1 MISVW
6 FVDCKIKKLYPFS
19 YGSKKFTLRN
29 LIKDS
34 TFRDDQQAEASYT
47 FGDRSTSDIVVRL
60 RNEEGRDDWIYCHSK
75 ILTEKS
81 RYFSDRLSDK
91 WPTCKILDSRYCVE
105 VICQESDYDHHINLL
120 RLLYVVGSGDDD
132 VPEDHHLC
140 HNVKSALGIL
150 CVAKD
155 LDCPLV
161 VTACVNYLEAVPWE
175 EGEEEEM
182 LRVVPMIGP
191 EAEPVLARLQ
201 PVDQSAV
208 TGIFSSALRF
218 ATSSPPLPL
227 CDIKASAQEQ
237 IEYMITE
244 DDDAPLL
251 IADEVIKLEV
261 KECVNSLFVRFFQC
275 LEEVSS
281 KNGLSLKMVVS
292 DLSWAFQILT
302 KMEMV
307 RDFVVTWVETSEKL
321 VKVVEAMETVA
332 ETVEIRVKVTEV
344 TSKVVEAI
352 GYGTV
357 ILPTMKRL
365 QMVKLWLPFV
375 RETKPRVDSAG
386 SNQEEDKEEGVRCKI
401 DGEIWQALESSF
413 VSIILA
419 LPSSDQAEI
428 LTEWLSKNG
437 VYPDLTEAFEVWCYR
452 SKVAKRRLGLLGG
465 EEDGKDMS

>member
-1 MISVW
+1 MEPP
-6 FVDCKIKKLYPFS
+6 D
-19 YGSKKFTLRN
+19 G
-29 LIKDS
+29 
-34 TFRDDQQAEASYT
+34 QQAEASYT

-81 RYFSDRLSDK
+81 RYFADRLSDK

-120 RLLYVVGSGDDD
+120 RLLYAVSDH
-132 VPEDHHLC
+132 VPEDQLC

-150 CVAKD
+150 CVAKE

-161 VTACVNYLEAVPWE
+161 VTACVNYLESVPWE

-191 EAEPVLARLQ
+191 EAEPVLARLH
-201 PVDQSAV
+201 PVDLSAV
-208 TGIFSSALRF
+208 SGIFSSAFRF

-261 KECVNSLFVRFFQC
+261 KECVKSLFARFFQC
-275 LEEVSS
+275 LEAKSLDSEDVTIR
-281 KNGLSLKMVVS
+281 NGSLRMVVS

-307 RDFVVTWVETSEKL
+307 RDFVVTWVDASEKL
-321 VKVVEAMETVA
+321 VKVVEAMETAA

-357 ILPTMKRL
+357 ILPTVKRL
-365 QMVKLWLPFV
+365 QMVKIWLPFV
-375 RETKPRVDSAG
+375 RETKPLVDSAVTNKNDDG
-386 SNQEEDKEEGVRCKI
+386 EEDKEEGVRCKI

>member
-1 MISVW
+1 ME
-6 FVDCKIKKLYPFS
+6 PP
-19 YGSKKFTLRN
+19 
-29 LIKDS
+29 
-34 TFRDDQQAEASYT
+34 DDQQAEASYT

-120 RLLYVVGSGDDD
+120 RLLYVVGSDDDD

-150 CVAKD
+150 CVAKE

-182 LRVVPMIGP
+182 LRVVPMIGS

-251 IADEVIKLEV
+251 IADEGIKLEV
-261 KECVNSLFVRFFQC
+261 KECVKSLFARFFQC
-275 LEEVSS
+275 LEEVTS
-281 KNGLSLKMVVS
+281 KNGLSLRMVVS

-365 QMVKLWLPFV
+365 QVVKLWLPFV
-375 RETKPRVDSAG
+375 RETKPLVDSAG
-386 SNQEEDKEEGVRCKI
+386 CDKNDDGEEEDKEEGVRCKI

-452 SKVAKRRLGLLGG
+452 SKVAKRRLGLVGG
-465 EEDGKDMS
+465 EDDGKGMS

>member
-1 MISVW
+1 ME
-6 FVDCKIKKLYPFS
+6 P
-19 YGSKKFTLRN
+19 
-29 LIKDS
+29 
-34 TFRDDQQAEASYT
+34 RDDQAEASYT
-47 FGDRSTSDIVVRL
+47 FGDRTTSDIVVRL

-75 ILTEKS
+75 ILSAKS
-81 RYFSDRLSDK
+81 RYFADRLSDK

-120 RLLYVVGSGDDD
+120 RLLYVVSDD
-132 VPEDHHLC
+132 VPEDNLC
-140 HNVKSALGIL
+140 HNVKNALGIL
-150 CVAKD
+150 SVAKQ
-155 LDCPLV
+155 LSCPQI

-175 EGEEEEM
+175 EGEEEEI
-182 LRVVPMIGP
+182 LRIVPGIGS
-191 EAEPVLARLQ
+191 EAEPILARLQ
-201 PVDQSAV
+201 PVAQTAV
-208 TGIFSSALRF
+208 IGIFISAFRF

-227 CDIKASAQEQ
+227 CDIKSSAQEQ

-251 IADEVIKLEV
+251 IADEEIKLEV
-261 KECVNSLFVRFFQC
+261 KECVKSLFVRFFQC
-275 LEEVSS
+275 LEAMSLDSEVTS
-281 KNGLSLKMVVS
+281 KNGSFRMILS
-292 DLSWAFQILT
+292 DLSWVCQILT

-307 RDFVVTWVETSEKL
+307 RDFVVTWVDTSEKL
-321 VKVVEAMETVA
+321 VKVVEAMETVS

-344 TSKVVEAI
+344 TAKVVEAI

-357 ILPTMKRL
+357 ILPTGKRL

-375 RETKPRVDSAG
+375 RNTKPLVDSEVTKNDDDGNEA
-386 SNQEEDKEEGVRCKI
+386 VRCKI

-437 VYPDLTEAFEVWCYR
+437 LYPDLTEAFEVWCYR
-452 SKVAKRRLGLLGG
+452 SKVAKRRLGLVGG
-465 EEDGKDMS
+465 EEDENGMS

>member
-1 MISVW
+1 
-6 FVDCKIKKLYPFS
+6 
-19 YGSKKFTLRN
+19 
-29 LIKDS
+29 
-34 TFRDDQQAEASYT
+34 
-47 FGDRSTSDIVVRL
+47 
-60 RNEEGRDDWIYCHSK
+60 
-75 ILTEKS
+75 
-81 RYFSDRLSDK
+81 
-91 WPTCKILDSRYCVE
+91 
-105 VICQESDYDHHINLL
+105 
-120 RLLYVVGSGDDD
+120 
-132 VPEDHHLC
+132 
-140 HNVKSALGIL
+140 
-150 CVAKD
+150 
-155 LDCPLV
+155 
-161 VTACVNYLEAVPWE
+161 
-175 EGEEEEM
+175 
-182 LRVVPMIGP
+182 
-191 EAEPVLARLQ
+191 
-201 PVDQSAV
+201 
-208 TGIFSSALRF
+208 
-218 ATSSPPLPL
+218 
-227 CDIKASAQEQ
+227 
-237 IEYMITE
+237 MITE

-251 IADEVIKLEV
+251 IADEVIKHEV
-261 KECVNSLFVRFFQC
+261 KECVKSLFARFFQC
-275 LEEVSS
+275 LEEVAS

-307 RDFVVTWVETSEKL
+307 RDFVVTWVDTSEKL
-321 VKVVEAMETVA
+321 VKVVEAMETAA

-357 ILPTMKRL
+357 ILPTVKRL

-375 RETKPRVDSAG
+375 RETKPLVDSAG

>member
-1 MISVW
+1 MEPRQ
-6 FVDCKIKKLYPFS
+6 DNK
-19 YGSKKFTLRN
+19 
-29 LIKDS
+29 
-34 TFRDDQQAEASYT
+34 AEASYT
-47 FGDRSTSDIVVRL
+47 FGDRSSSDIVVRL

-75 ILTEKS
+75 ILTNKS
-81 RYFSDRLSDK
+81 QYFADRLSDK

-120 RLLYVVGSGDDD
+120 RLLYLVSDD
-132 VPEDHHLC
+132 VHEDNLC

-150 CVAKD
+150 CVAKE
-155 LDCPLV
+155 LSCPQI

-175 EGEEEEM
+175 EGEEEEI
-182 LRVVPMIGP
+182 LRIVPRIGS

-208 TGIFSSALRF
+208 SGIFVSAFRF

-227 CDIKASAQEQ
+227 GDIKSSAQEQ

-251 IADEVIKLEV
+251 IADEEIKLEV
-261 KECVNSLFVRFFQC
+261 KECVKSLFVRFFQC
-275 LEEVSS
+275 LEETSFKPLESEDIS
-281 KNGLSLKMVVS
+281 KKGSFRMVLS

-302 KMEMV
+302 KMEV
-307 RDFVVTWVETSEKL
+307 VKEFVVTWVDTSEKL
-321 VKVVEAMETVA
+321 VKVVEKLETSVT
-332 ETVEIRVKVTEV
+332 ETVEIRVKIIEV
-344 TSKVVEAI
+344 TSKVLEAI

-357 ILPTMKRL
+357 ILPTAKRL

-375 RETKPRVDSAG
+375 RNTKPLVESVVTEG
-386 SNQEEDKEEGVRCKI
+386 EEVESVVRYKI

-419 LPSSDQAEI
+419 LPSADQAEI

-437 VYPDLTEAFEVWCYR
+437 LYPDLTEAFEVWCYR
-452 SKVAKRRLGLLGG
+452 SKVAKRRLGLTGG
-465 EEDGKDMS
+465 EEENGMS

>member
-1 MISVW
+1 ME
-6 FVDCKIKKLYPFS
+6 P
-19 YGSKKFTLRN
+19 
-29 LIKDS
+29 
-34 TFRDDQQAEASYT
+34 RDNQAEASYT
-47 FGDRSTSDIVVRL
+47 FGDRSSSDIVVRL

-75 ILTEKS
+75 ILTNKS
-81 RYFSDRLSDK
+81 QYFADRLSDK

-120 RLLYVVGSGDDD
+120 RLLYLVSDSDD
-132 VPEDHHLC
+132 VHEDNLC

-150 CVAKD
+150 CVAKE
-155 LDCPLV
+155 LSCPQI

-175 EGEEEEM
+175 EGEEEEI
-182 LRVVPMIGP
+182 LRIVPRIGS

-208 TGIFSSALRF
+208 TGIFVSAFRF

-227 CDIKASAQEQ
+227 GEIKSSAQEQ

-251 IADEVIKLEV
+251 IVDEEIKLEV
-261 KECVNSLFVRFFQC
+261 KECVKSLFVRFFQC
-275 LEEVSS
+275 LEETSFKPLESEDIS
-281 KNGLSLKMVVS
+281 KKGSFRMVLS

-302 KMEMV
+302 KMEVV
-307 RDFVVTWVETSEKL
+307 REFVVTWVDTSEKL
-321 VKVVEAMETVA
+321 VKVVEKLETSVT
-332 ETVEIRVKVTEV
+332 ETVEIRVKIIEV
-344 TSKVVEAI
+344 TSKVLEAI

-357 ILPTMKRL
+357 ILPTAKRL

-375 RETKPRVDSAG
+375 RNTKPLVEPVVTGD
-386 SNQEEDKEEGVRCKI
+386 EEVESVVRYKI

-419 LPSSDQAEI
+419 LPSADQAEI

-437 VYPDLTEAFEVWCYR
+437 LYPDLTEAFEVWCYR
-452 SKVAKRRLGLLGG
+452 SKVAKRRLGLTGG
-465 EEDGKDMS
+465 EEEENGIS

>member
-1 MISVW
+1 MEE
-6 FVDCKIKKLYPFS
+6 P
-19 YGSKKFTLRN
+19 
-29 LIKDS
+29 
-34 TFRDDQQAEASYT
+34 RDDQAEASYT
-47 FGDRSTSDIVVRL
+47 FGDRSSSDIVVRL

-81 RYFSDRLSDK
+81 QYFADRLSDK

-105 VICQESDYDHHINLL
+105 VICQESNYDHHINFL
-120 RLLYVVGSGDDD
+120 RLLYVVSDD
-132 VPEDHHLC
+132 VPEDNLC

-150 CVAKD
+150 CVAKE
-155 LDCPLV
+155 LSCSQI

-175 EGEEEEM
+175 EGEEEEI
-182 LRVVPMIGP
+182 LRIIPGIGP

-208 TGIFSSALRF
+208 VGIFVSAFRF

-227 CDIKASAQEQ
+227 CDVKSSAQEQ

-251 IADEVIKLEV
+251 VADEEIKTEV
-261 KECVNSLFVRFFQC
+261 KECVKSLFVRFFHC
-275 LEEVSS
+275 LEAVSLKPGVDSS
-281 KNGLSLKMVVS
+281 KNECFRMVVS

-307 RDFVVTWVETSEKL
+307 REFVVTWVDSSEKL
-321 VKVVEAMETVA
+321 VKVVEQLETAVA
-332 ETVEIRVKVTEV
+332 ETVEIRIKVVEV
-344 TSKVVEAI
+344 TAKVIEAI

-357 ILPTMKRL
+357 ILPTAKRL

-375 RETKPRVDSAG
+375 RNTKPLVDSAVVTD
-386 SNQEEDKEEGVRCKI
+386 NDNDNDEKEAVRCKI

-428 LTEWLSKNG
+428 LTEWLSKSG
-437 VYPDLTEAFEVWCYR
+437 LYPDLTEAFEVWCYR
-452 SKVAKRRLGLLGG
+452 SKVAKRRLGLVGG
-465 EEDGKDMS
+465 EEDENGMS

>member
-1 MISVW
+1 MKV
-6 FVDCKIKKLYPFS
+6 
-19 YGSKKFTLRN
+19 
-29 LIKDS
+29 
-34 TFRDDQQAEASYT
+34 QAET
-47 FGDRSTSDIVVRL
+47 QKQIMKL
-60 RNEEGRDDWIYCHSK
+60 K
-75 ILTEKS
+75 EKNLDVM
-81 RYFSDRLSDK
+81 RMKLSFD
-91 WPTCKILDSRYCVE
+91 
-105 VICQESDYDHHINLL
+105 
-120 RLLYVVGSGDDD
+120 RLLYVVGSDDD

-150 CVAKD
+150 CVAKE

-182 LRVVPMIGP
+182 LRVIPMIGP

-201 PVDQSAV
+201 QVDQSAV
-208 TGIFSSALRF
+208 AGIFSSAFRF
-218 ATSSPPLPL
+218 ATSSPPQPL

-251 IADEVIKLEV
+251 IADEVIKIEV
-261 KECVNSLFVRFFQC
+261 KECVKSLFARFFQC

-292 DLSWAFQILT
+292 NLSWAFQILT

-307 RDFVVTWVETSEKL
+307 RDFVVTWVDTTEKL
-321 VKVVEAMETVA
+321 AKVVEAMEAGA

-344 TSKVVEAI
+344 TSKVVEVI

-357 ILPTMKRL
+357 ILPTVKRL

-375 RETKPRVDSAG
+375 RKTKPLVDSVVT
-386 SNQEEDKEEGVRCKI
+386 NQEEDKEEGVRCKI

-428 LTEWLSKNG
+428 LIEWLSKNG
-437 VYPDLTEAFEVWCYR
+437 VYPDFTEGDQKLPREDWVWWEGHILNSFVEV
-452 SKVAKRRLGLLGG
+452 
-465 EEDGKDMS
+465 